1 MSYLSTIK
9 LGNASYDIKDQ
20 TARDG
25 NPYSLETTYTTTAIG
40 LSLVANDTSA
50 ISNSINAATTTT
62 AGLMSASD
70 KANLNN
76 KPNVVELNNY
86 ISAGKII
93 PSWNSVF
100 ARGAKPVN
108 VFYFKTGTN
117 VPSEIPTNTEIVVF
131 ASTQMYDVSDYS
143 YGRYY
148 SYAVYDASTRAFLAN
163 YTRYTV
169 PAIILEVTGE
179 FEATTTKRGLMSAS
193 DKTNL
198 NYLTNNAI
206 VDVQISDSAGN
217 IGMQVGLFSKTG
229 GDDPIVENYF
239 PYANRNNGGFIR
251 RVDVDILQGED
262 VKIVYHTKTS
272 SVPQMYTT
280 EGWKLFS
287 SQNDVTADGV
297 FLSCGGKNIII
308 AKDQYNL
315 KWSSSDVLTNSSLSR
330 RLALLDFDGLMNTY
344 KIVNNATLSGDS
356 TSSYGAKKCNSYT
369 TENSAGFGILAGSWY
384 LPSAGEMMM
393 ILANSPKL
401 NKALNEI
408 GGTEIDRYSDKRY
421 MTSTEVSS
429 FYYHAISS
437 TYKVMYQPRK
447 STEYCWVLP
456 IAQISY

>member
-86 ISAGKII
+86 VSAGKII

-131 ASTQMYDVSDYS
+131 TSTQMYDVSDYS

-179 FEATTTKRGLMSAS
+179 
-193 DKTNL
+193 
-198 NYLTNNAI
+198 
-206 VDVQISDSAGN
+206 
-217 IGMQVGLFSKTG
+217 
-229 GDDPIVENYF
+229 
-239 PYANRNNGGFIR
+239 
-251 RVDVDILQGED
+251 VDVDILQGED

-369 TENSAGFGILAGSWY
+369 TKNSAGFGILAGSWY

-437 TYKVMYQPRK
+437 TYKVMHQPRK